1 MTITQVCE
9 RLENDHEYL
18 NYDKCVEYGA
28 FTACNWKHF
37 NSCMHKALM

>member
-1 MTITQVCE
+1 MTTTQVCE

-37 NSCMHKALM
+37 NSFMHKALM